1 MFGLLQRSI
10 FWDLLK
16 VFSLSLIALTSI
28 FVLAGVVQEASRQGL
43 GPENIVELIPLL
55 LPGTLPFTVPATMLF
70 AVSVVY
76 GRMAHDNEITAIKAA
91 GVPIRIVIM
100 PAFALGTLL
109 SVIVFS
115 LYWEFIPHAHNR
127 LRESVFTEFETLIYA
142 RLRHQH
148 CFQEPKVNYTMF
160 VQDVQGRTLIQ
171 AIFKKLD
178 DMGKVEAVAH
188 AAEAELYFDMKN
200 QEITVEMYNVQV
212 SYHKTNQNYTSL
224 RERWQLPMPKPNENR
239 NVRARERSIPEIQ
252 TRIVEVEQSLKE
264 KRAQLE
270 EMKRNPP
277 APTASEPIPALIA
290 LQFSVDALVK
300 ELGEL
305 RVEKA
310 MRPALCLGCLIFT
323 LIGCPVAIWFQRRD
337 YLSNFVTCFLPIVV
351 INYPLLMFA
360 IHLGK
365 SGRLDPDYGMW
376 IGNAILG
383 LMGLFFLWRISRR

>member
-1 MFGLLQRSI
+1 MFGLLQRAI

-16 VFSLSLIALTSI
+16 VFALALIALTSI

-43 GPENIVELIPLL
+43 GPENIIELIPLL

-91 GVPIRIVIM
+91 GVPMRVVIL
-100 PAFALGTLL
+100 PAFALGSLL
-109 SVIVFS
+109 SMIVFS
-115 LYWEFIPHAHNR
+115 LYWQFIPHTHNQ

-178 DMGKVEAVAH
+178 DQGKVEAVAH
-188 AAEAELYFDMKN
+188 AAEAELIFDMSN

-212 SYHKTNQNYTSL
+212 SYNKTNQNYTSL

-239 NVRARERSIPEIQ
+239 TVRARERSMPEIAA
-252 TRIVEVEQSLKE
+252 RIEEVTNALAE
-264 KRAQLE
+264 KRAQFE
-270 EMKRNPP
+270 QMKNHPP
-277 APTASEPIPALIA
+277 PQSASEPLPAIIA
-290 LQFSVDALVK
+290 LQFSLDALVK

-305 RVEKA
+305 KVEKA
-310 MRPALCLGCLIFT
+310 MRPALSLGCLIFT
-323 LIGCPVAIWFQRRD
+323 LIGCPIAIWFQRRD

-365 SGRLDPDYGMW
+365 SGKLDPDYGMW
-376 IGNAILG
+376 IGNLVLG
-383 LMGLFFLWRISRR
+383 VFGLFFLWRISRR